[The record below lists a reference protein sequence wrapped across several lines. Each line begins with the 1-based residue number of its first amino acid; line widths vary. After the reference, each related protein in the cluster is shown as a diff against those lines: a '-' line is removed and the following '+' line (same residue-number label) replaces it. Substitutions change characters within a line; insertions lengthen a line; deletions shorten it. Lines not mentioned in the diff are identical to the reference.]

1 MKYFVDSDILI
12 WHLRGRLEAKK
23 LLRSLI
29 DRNSVE
35 LWIGAM
41 QRAEIVFFM
50 RDCEEK
56 NTMALLSLFKT
67 HLVDSAIIDQA
78 GAFYRQLNPSHG
90 IDPND
95 AILAATVLLNGG
107 RIVTQ
112 NISHYPMPEIQIE
125 KGW

>member
-1 MKYFVDSDILI
+1 MKFFIDSDILI
-12 WHLRGRLEAKK
+12 WHLRGRDEAKA
-23 LLRSLI
+23 LLRSFVE
-29 DRNSVE
+29 RNDVE

-50 RDCEEK
+50 RDSEVK
-56 NTMALLSLFKT
+56 HTMALLSLFKT
-67 HLVDSAIIDQA
+67 RPVDQAIVDQA
-78 GAFYRQLNPSHG
+78 GIFYRKFNPSHG

-95 AILAATVLLNGG
+95 ALLAATVLLIGG

-112 NISHYPMPEIQIE
+112 NIAHYPMTDIQIE

>member
-1 MKYFVDSDILI
+1 MKYFLESDILI
-12 WHLRGRLEAKK
+12 WHLRGRSEAKA

-29 DRNSVE
+29 DGSGIE

-41 QRAEIVFFM
+41 QRAEVVFFM
-50 RDCEEK
+50 RENEVK

-67 HLVDSAIIDQA
+67 HPVDQAIVDQA
-78 GAFYRQLNPSHG
+78 GIYYRQFNPSHG

-95 AILAATVLLNGG
+95 ALLAATVLLYGG
-107 RIVTQ
+107 RIISQ
-112 NISHYPMPEIQIE
+112 NISHYPMPDIRIE